1 MRPHVSALVAPSARS
16 PATSAPHAAPRS
28 GSQPLAILVLERVR
42 WDRVGRLALLTVLV
56 AIVYLYLSA
65 GVRMF
70 STYREVRADRASVAT
85 LAREHAALERRHR
98 ELSEQ
103 ATVEAEARRLG
114 MARRGE
120 QQYVVNGLPAN

>member
-1 MRPHVSALVAPSARS
+1 MRPHVSVSVAPGARSRAASAR
-16 PATSAPHAAPRS
+16 PAAPRR
-28 GSQPLAILVLERVR
+28 GSQPLVILMLERVR

-70 STYREVRADRASVAT
+70 STYRQVRADRASVAT
-85 LAREHAALERRHR
+85 LTREYAALERRHR

-103 ATVEAEARRLG
+103 AT
-114 MARRGE
+114 
-120 QQYVVNGLPAN
+120 